1 MSDSTD
7 ALTVVRAHFDEVL
20 MDHIRSI
27 VDMDALPPGL
37 VLNISTIASLVV
49 LMEREAEIDEFAES
63 PPERYTRESF
73 LVDIRDIGLGTDIGI
88 LSGLNPLLDSGL
100 VTEAEDGSLKAG
112 VTAQK
117 MMQVVNT
124 LFPGMQG
131 MNFVAYTVQ
140 TIDEVVSDRKDLH
153 DAKRF
158 FLQTLKMHSLA
169 GQVSELSR
177 DRMGDQKKGTFV
189 SKPKKPASAE
199 WNRNVLQKLSR
210 LRSQRGAFKSDE
222 FNIREVFG
230 AESGKE
236 IPEQV
241 PELPP
246 DEPETIAAEVSSEA
260 ESVEAPPAAPEL
272 SPELPPAPAAPEL
285 TPELPPA
292 PAAPELAPELP
303 PAPAAP
309 ELAPELPP
317 APAAPELAPELP
329 PAPAAPELSPELPPA
344 PAAPELSPEPPPA
357 PAAPELSPVSDS
369 EEEEDEQE
377 ILDDEDIEARIAAFE
392 NKLALTCPI
401 CKNGKLQV
409 NQTEKGKVFYD
420 CSLASCHFISWS
432 QPFHYPCPTCANP
445 FLVAFVTKEGKEGL
459 KCPRAT
465 CDYSQ
470 DARMNPEE
478 FQRKK
483 KKKRKIVRRVRR
495 KS

>member
-20 MDHIRSI
+20 MDHIHTI

-37 VLNISTIASLVV
+37 ILNISTIASLVV
-49 LMEREAEIDEFAES
+49 LMEREAEIDEFSES

-100 VTEAEDGSLKAG
+100 VTEVEDGRLKAG
-112 VTAQK
+112 ITAQK

-169 GQVSELSR
+169 GQVSELSK

-189 SKPKKPASAE
+189 SKAKKPASAE

-210 LRSQRGAFKSDE
+210 LRSQRGAFKSEDL
-222 FNIREVFG
+222 NIREVFG
-230 AESGKE
+230 VESAKE
-236 IPEQV
+236 IPEQMPEPPLSEAEINSFEAPAVAEPVEEPSAPAV
-241 PELPP
+241 PEPEEEMPP
-246 DEPETIAAEVSSEA
+246 IAAVQEVVEEPPSAPAVPEPEEESPPIAAVQEVVEEPPSAPAVPEPEEESPVLSSSAVVSEPIETAAETSSLSDQEEDDEPE
-260 ESVEAPPAAPEL
+260 
-272 SPELPPAPAAPEL
+272 
-285 TPELPPA
+285 
-292 PAAPELAPELP
+292 
-303 PAPAAP
+303 
-309 ELAPELPP
+309 
-317 APAAPELAPELP
+317 
-329 PAPAAPELSPELPPA
+329 
-344 PAAPELSPEPPPA
+344 
-357 PAAPELSPVSDS
+357 
-369 EEEEDEQE
+369 
-377 ILDDEDIEARIAAFE
+377 ILGDDDIEARIAAFE
-392 NKLALTCPI
+392 DNLALTCPM

-409 NQTEKGKVFYD
+409 NKTEKGKVFYD
-420 CSLASCHFISWS
+420 CSLTSCHFISWS

-445 FLVAFVTKEGKEGL
+445 FLVAFVTKEGNEGL

-483 KKKRKIVRRVRR
+483 KKKRKIVRRVKR